1 MSPHSD
7 TGDPNAIKM
16 SRYTIKMWEYHH
28 QNYNLST
35 ILIIDANIS
44 LFYLLKYEHLLV
56 FFVKY
61 DIKLII

>member
-7 TGDPNAIKM
+7 TGDPNATKM
-16 SRYTIKMWEYHH
+16 SCYTIKMCEYHH

-35 ILIIDANIS
+35 TLIIDANIS
-44 LFYLLKYEHLLV
+44 LFWLIEYEYLLV
-56 FFVKY
+56 FFAKY